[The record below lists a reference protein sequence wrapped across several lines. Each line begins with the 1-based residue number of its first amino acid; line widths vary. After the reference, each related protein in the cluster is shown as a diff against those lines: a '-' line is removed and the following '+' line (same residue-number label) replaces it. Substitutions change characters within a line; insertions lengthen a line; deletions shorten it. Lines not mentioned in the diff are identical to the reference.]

1 MPRGKKRQPQR
12 KNGWQEP
19 LWNLVNRKSGTC
31 EFRRSSWMV
40 TCQRGFWDIW
50 NTDNKKNEIRYF
62 GGWRQ
67 DCRLRPFRVCTR
79 PAWGQLVWQRV
90 HRRGVHGEFL
100 RAVQGTA
107 RGDGENRHPGA
118 VHGRPEKVRLHQ
130 GLRSPF
136 LLLLRSLPVSHG
148 PTGIF
153 LFIAVVFPSCCL
165 LVYRYLANMSSRYLH
180 SLTYHYSN
188 NISCYNIR
196 SLVYHYPKNVSC
208 QYLHGLTCH
217 NPSNIGENPG
227 LPPDCHLLCLLLA
240 LTIHVYI
247 WL

>member
-31 EFRRSSWMV
+31 EFRRSSRMV

-107 RGDGENRHPGA
+107 QMCIRDSSCTPGLWRACSWTAPSCGWGWSVPWSGPCRSCPARSFSGDVYKRQVDGC
-118 VHGRPEKVRLHQ
+118 
-130 GLRSPF
+130 
-136 LLLLRSLPVSHG
+136 
-148 PTGIF
+148 
-153 LFIAVVFPSCCL
+153 LFI
-165 LVYRYLANMSSRYLH
+165 
-180 SLTYHYSN
+180 
-188 NISCYNIR
+188 NISWR
-196 SLVYHYPKNVSC
+196 SAERL
-208 QYLHGLTCH
+208 
-217 NPSNIGENPG
+217 
-227 LPPDCHLLCLLLA
+227 
-240 LTIHVYI
+240 
-247 WL
+247 

>member
-31 EFRRSSWMV
+31 EFRRSSRMV

-107 RGDGENRHPGA
+107 RGDGEDRHAGA
-118 VHGRPEKVRLHQ
+118 FHGRPEKVRLHQ
-130 GLRSPF
+130 GLNSPF
-136 LLLLRSLPVSHG
+136 LYYYTPCRFGVASLPV
-148 PTGIF
+148 GIF
-153 LFIAVVFPSCCL
+153 LFSSPWRTRPSGFPKGVVKSACCTTQN
-165 LVYRYLANMSSRYLH
+165 Y
-180 SLTYHYSN
+180 
-188 NISCYNIR
+188 
-196 SLVYHYPKNVSC
+196 
-208 QYLHGLTCH
+208 
-217 NPSNIGENPG
+217 
-227 LPPDCHLLCLLLA
+227 
-240 LTIHVYI
+240 
-247 WL
+247 